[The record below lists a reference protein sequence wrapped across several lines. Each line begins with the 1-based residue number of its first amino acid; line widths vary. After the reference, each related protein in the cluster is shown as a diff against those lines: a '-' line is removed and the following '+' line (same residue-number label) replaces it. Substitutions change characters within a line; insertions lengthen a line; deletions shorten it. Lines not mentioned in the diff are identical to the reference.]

1 MALKTYKR
9 PDGYTIKATPKAYNL
24 FYKKQGFKEVT
35 EAEQEKD
42 LSELGVKELKERLT
56 AAGIT
61 FKKNAKKEEL
71 VALLQGEA
79 PETETEETDKESET
93 PDAED
98 EGAGAEDGADQE

>member
-1 MALKTYKR
+1 MNLKKYRR

-35 EAEQEKD
+35 EAEPEKD

-79 PETETEETDKESET
+79 PKSETEETEQESET
-93 PDAED
+93 SDTEN
-98 EGAGAEDGADQE
+98 EGAGEENEDDQE

>member
-1 MALKTYKR
+1 MALKRYRR

-24 FYKKQGFKEVT
+24 FYKKQGFVEVKEG
-35 EAEQEKD
+35 EQVGD
-42 LSELGVKELKERLT
+42 ASTLSVKELKERLT
-56 AAGIT
+56 AAGIE

-79 PETETEETDKESET
+79 PETETEETDKESEA

-98 EGAGAEDGADQE
+98 EGAGAEAGADQE

>member
-1 MALKTYKR
+1 MALRTYRK

-35 EAEQEKD
+35 EAEPEKD

-79 PETETEETDKESET
+79 PETEDADQESET
-93 PDAED
+93 PDAE
-98 EGAGAEDGADQE
+98 GAGEDDGSDQE